1 MGIDRR
7 NLSKINRKLITGL
20 DTEEEWRMVRVP
32 TSEDLWLAWKL
43 YCEKAKVSM
52 GRALSALIESELRTL
67 IEEDIERPVRV
78 VDVEGALREREAKL
92 VARETRLRALGRNLR
107 DRERRLAAER
117 RGTEPKVA
125 VSPDVGRN
133 EPCPCGSGLKYKRCH
148 GMPT

>member
-7 NLSKINRKLITGL
+7 SLSKINRELTTGL

-32 TSEDLWLAWKL
+32 ASEDLWLAWKL

-78 VDVEGALREREAKL
+78 VDVERALREREAKL

-117 RGTEPKVA
+117 RGTGPKVA
-125 VSPDVGRN
+125 ATPDVGRN

-148 GMPT
+148 GMPI